1 MKKLL
6 FLWLSLSFIVAIAT
20 VSFAQADKEISTASK
35 YEGIEANYLTGLNSD
50 NQGLKVSS
58 AYFLGNMK
66 SSKAVIPLMKMF
78 RNEKNDGAKLV
89 AAWSLLKIGDS
100 RGVFLV
106 KRESELGSCD
116 GINCMLHQ
124 LYEDYCLKTTGKV
137 E

>member
-6 FLWLSLSFIVAIAT
+6 FLWLSLSFVVAIAT
-20 VSFAQADKEISTASK
+20 VSFAQADKEISTPSK
-35 YEGIEANYLTGLNSD
+35 YEAIEANYLTGLNSD

-58 AYFLGNMK
+58 AYFLGNIK
-66 SSKAVIPLMKMF
+66 SSRAVIPLMKMF
-78 RNEKNDGAKLV
+78 RTEKNNGAKLV

-106 KRESELGSCD
+106 KRESEIGNCE

-124 LYEDYCLKTTGKV
+124 LYEDYCLKTKGKV

>member
-6 FLWLSLSFIVAIAT
+6 FLWLSLSFVVAITT
-20 VSFAQADKEISTASK
+20 VSFAQADKEISTPSK
-35 YEGIEANYLTGLNSD
+35 YEAIEANYLAGINSD

-66 SSKAVIPLMKMF
+66 SSRAVIPLMKMF
-78 RNEKNDGAKLV
+78 RNEKNNGAKLV

-106 KRESELGSCD
+106 KRESELGNCD

-124 LYEDYCLKTTGKV
+124 LYEDYCLKTKGKI

>member
-6 FLWLSLSFIVAIAT
+6 FLWLSISFVVAIT
-20 VSFAQADKEISTASK
+20 TISFAQADKEISTPSK
-35 YEGIEANYLTGLNSD
+35 YEAIEANYLTGLNSD

-78 RNEKNDGAKLV
+78 RNAKNNGAKLV

-106 KRESELGSCD
+106 KRESELDNFS
-116 GINCMLHQ
+116 GINPMLHQ
-124 LYEDYCLKTTGKV
+124 LYEDYCLKTKGKV

>member
-1 MKKLL
+1 MKRLL
-6 FLWLSLSFIVAIAT
+6 FLWLSLSFIVAVAA
-20 VSFAQADKEISTASK
+20 VSFAQADKEISTVSK
-35 YEGIEANYLTGLNSD
+35 YEGIEANYLTGLNSH

-66 SSKAVIPLMKMF
+66 SSRAVIPLMKMF

-106 KRESELGSCD
+106 KRESELGNCD

-124 LYEDYCLKTTGKV
+124 LYEDYCLKTKGKI

>member
-6 FLWLSLSFIVAIAT
+6 FLWLSLSFVVAITT
-20 VSFAQADKEISTASK
+20 VSFAQADKEISTPSK
-35 YEGIEANYLTGLNSD
+35 YEAIEANYLTGINSD

-66 SSKAVIPLMKMF
+66 SIRAVIPLMKMF
-78 RNEKNDGAKLV
+78 RNEKNNGAKLV

-106 KRESELGSCD
+106 KRESELGNCD

-124 LYEDYCLKTTGKV
+124 LYEDYCLKTKGKI

>member
-20 VSFAQADKEISTASK
+20 ISFAQADKEISTPSK
-35 YEGIEANYLTGLNSD
+35 YEAIEANYLTGLNSD

-58 AYFLGNMK
+58 AYFLGNIK
-66 SSKAVIPLMKMF
+66 SSRAVIPLMKMF
-78 RNEKNDGAKLV
+78 RTEKNNGAKLV

-106 KRESELGSCD
+106 KRESEIGNCD

-124 LYEDYCLKTTGKV
+124 LYKDYCLKTKGKV

>member
-6 FLWLSLSFIVAIAT
+6 FLWLSLSFVVAIAT
-20 VSFAQADKEISTASK
+20 VSFAQADKEISTPSK
-35 YEGIEANYLTGLNSD
+35 YEAIEANYLTGLNSD

-66 SSKAVIPLMKMF
+66 SSRAVIPLMKMF
-78 RNEKNDGAKLV
+78 RNEKNNGAKLV
-89 AAWSLLKIGDS
+89 AAWSLLKIGDA

-106 KRESELGSCD
+106 KRESELGNCD

-124 LYEDYCLKTTGKV
+124 LYEDYCLKTKGKV

>member
-6 FLWLSLSFIVAIAT
+6 FLWLSLSFVVAIAT
-20 VSFAQADKEISTASK
+20 ISFAQADKEISTPSK
-35 YEGIEANYLTGLNSD
+35 YEAIEANYLTGLNSD

-58 AYFLGNMK
+58 AYFLGNIK
-66 SSKAVIPLMKMF
+66 SSRAVIPLMKMF
-78 RNEKNDGAKLV
+78 RTEKNNGAKLV

-106 KRESELGSCD
+106 KRESEIGNCE

-124 LYEDYCLKTTGKV
+124 LYEDYCLKTKGKV

>member
-1 MKKLL
+1 MKKL
-6 FLWLSLSFIVAIAT
+6 FYLWLSFSIVVAITT
-20 VSFAQADKEISTASK
+20 VTFAQADKEVSTTSK
-35 YEGIEANYLTGLNSD
+35 YETIEANYLTGLNSN

-58 AYFLGNMK
+58 AYFLGNIK
-66 SSKAVIPLMKMF
+66 SEKAVIPLMKMF
-78 RNEKNDGAKLV
+78 RNQENDGAKLV

-106 KRESELGSCD
+106 KRESELGNCD

-124 LYEDYCLKTTGKV
+124 LYEDYCLKTKGKV

>member
-6 FLWLSLSFIVAIAT
+6 FLWLSLSFVVAIT
-20 VSFAQADKEISTASK
+20 TISFAQADKEISTPSK
-35 YEGIEANYLTGLNSD
+35 YEAIEANYLTGLNSD

-66 SSKAVIPLMKMF
+66 SSRAVIPLMKMF
-78 RNEKNDGAKLV
+78 RNEKNNGAKLV
-89 AAWSLLKIGDS
+89 AAWSLLKIGDA

-106 KRESELGSCD
+106 KRESELGNCD

-124 LYEDYCLKTTGKV
+124 LYEDYCLKTKGKT

>member
-1 MKKLL
+1 MKKL
-6 FLWLSLSFIVAIAT
+6 FYFWLSLSFVVAITT
-20 VSFAQADKEISTASK
+20 VTFAQADKEVSTTSK
-35 YEGIEANYLTGLNSD
+35 YETIEANYLTGLNSD

-58 AYFLGNMK
+58 AYFLGNIK
-66 SSKAVIPLMKMF
+66 SEKAVIPLMKMF
-78 RNEKNDGAKLV
+78 RNQKNDGAKLV

-106 KRESELGSCD
+106 KRESELGNCD

-124 LYEDYCLKTTGKV
+124 LYEDYCLKTKGKV

>member
-6 FLWLSLSFIVAIAT
+6 FLWLSLSFVVAIAT
-20 VSFAQADKEISTASK
+20 ISFAQADKEISTPSK
-35 YEGIEANYLTGLNSD
+35 YEAIEANYLTGLNSD

-58 AYFLGNMK
+58 AYFLGNIK
-66 SSKAVIPLMKMF
+66 SSRAVIPLMKMF
-78 RNEKNDGAKLV
+78 RTEKNNGAKLV

-106 KRESELGSCD
+106 KRESEIGNCE

-124 LYEDYCLKTTGKV
+124 LYEDYCLKTKRKV

>member
-6 FLWLSLSFIVAIAT
+6 FLWLSLSFVVAITT
-20 VSFAQADKEISTASK
+20 VSFAQADKEISTPSK
-35 YEGIEANYLTGLNSD
+35 YEAIEANYLTGINSD

-66 SSKAVIPLMKMF
+66 SIRAVIPLMKMF
-78 RNEKNDGAKLV
+78 RNEKNNGAKLV

-106 KRESELGSCD
+106 KRESELGNCD
-116 GINCMLHQ
+116 SINCMLHQ
-124 LYEDYCLKTTGKV
+124 LYEDYCLKTKGKI